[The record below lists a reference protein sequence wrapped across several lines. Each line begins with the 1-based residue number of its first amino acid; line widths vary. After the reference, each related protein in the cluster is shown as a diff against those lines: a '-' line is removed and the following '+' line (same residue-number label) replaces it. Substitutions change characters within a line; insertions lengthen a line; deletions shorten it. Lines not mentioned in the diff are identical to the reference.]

1 MCHTKGRKLNCTL
14 WFVMQK
20 TQYNSRVRSRNWT
33 QESRIN
39 HPIGLLLSQYW
50 SQWSRE
56 YTKLSPTFRIVDRHP
71 DFEKYILKCSVRAM
85 KTYARNIIEGRWREA
100 EDAII
105 ELCERDGSSD
115 NINAACDYARFIVKG
130 RWREAE
136 HLFLNEK
143 HAWNY
148 WMLVVRGV
156 IEDGNMYPSRWQQIE
171 PFIAKNSS
179 HSYNYAFDTNERFL
193 LGEPSIAKCDMEA
206 RRLNLPFANLQSLP
220 SYLYATKFCNDWSEW
235 SEETI
240 ALSSC
245 WSYLFAKDVCKG
257 KLPKF
262 LHNSMIAHAMKNP
275 KDYYVKVY
283 FSAKKYRF

>member
-1 MCHTKGRKLNCTL
+1 
-14 WFVMQK
+14 MQK
-20 TQYNSRVRSRNWT
+20 TQDNSRIRSCNWT

-71 DFEKYILKCSVRAM
+71 DFEKYILKCSVQAM
-85 KTYARNIIEGRWREA
+85 KTYARNIIEGRWHEA
-100 EDAII
+100 EDTII
-105 ELCERDGSSD
+105 ELCERDGN

-156 IEDGNMYPSRWQQIE
+156 IEAGNMYPSRWEQIE

-179 HSYNYAFDTNERFL
+179 HSYNYALDTNERFL
-193 LGEPSIAKCDMEA
+193 LGEPSIANSDISSGIKI
-206 RRLNLPFANLQSLP
+206 
-220 SYLYATKFCNDWSEW
+220 LYAAKFCNDWSEW

-262 LHNSMIAHAMKNP
+262 LHNSMITHAMKNP
-275 KDYYVKVY
+275 KDYYVKIY